1 MYAMVS
7 DHQALG
13 QEKLTIVRHLQDKSS
28 LPFLK
33 SQIISLQWKSKLQSY
48 CKYYRLFLVF
58 RHLLWTQLWFHSE
71 LKTTLLLKIVVLPC
85 KYIDEPSLGSSR
97 SCELAPGCMHA
108 TADVRAGADWE
119 GRADGT
125 HGGHRVQLVTVAGCE
140 TSGSRPS
147 SDWAAGSVPA
157 LSALSSSLPCTGRAV
172 CPICPTHCELLL
184 S

>member
-1 MYAMVS
+1 MVS
-7 DHQALG
+7 DQQALG
-13 QEKLTIVRHLQDKSS
+13 QEKLTIIRHLQEKNG

-33 SQIISLQWKSKLQSY
+33 SQIISLQRKSKLQSY

-71 LKTTLLLKIVVLPC
+71 LKTTLLLKIVVLPF
-85 KYIDEPSLGSSR
+85 KYIDEPSFGSS
-97 SCELAPGCMHA
+97 SCYELAPGCMHV
-108 TADVRAGADWE
+108 TADVRAGADREE
-119 GRADGT
+119 GDDGT
-125 HGGHRVQLVTVAGCE
+125 RGGHRAWLVTVAGCE
-140 TSGSRPS
+140 TSGSQPG
-147 SDWAAGSVPA
+147 SDQAAGSVPA